1 LNSARAGGELSQR
14 TSIKDET
21 MELQDEAIYLLR
33 ATVAAIL
40 GGLVGWDREVHE
52 RPAGVRTH
60 MLVALSAALFTCLA
74 HIVMSDFSAEI
85 SDQNSR
91 ESDPL
96 RVLEAVVTGVSF
108 LGAGTVFSSRGK
120 GVQGLTTAASLWAVS
135 VVGVACGV
143 GHYVIAGGTT
153 VLVMLILVAVT
164 RLLPNRPRDSQA
176 SDS

>member
-1 LNSARAGGELSQR
+1 
-14 TSIKDET
+14 
-21 MELQDEAIYLLR
+21 MELHSEALYLLR
-33 ATVAAIL
+33 AALAALL
-40 GGLVGWDREVHE
+40 GGFVGWDRERLE

-74 HIVMSDFSAEI
+74 HSVMSEFAGGDG
-85 SDQNSR
+85 DRR

-108 LGAGTVFSSRGK
+108 LGAGTVFSSRNK

-143 GHYVIAGGTT
+143 GHYLLAIGTT
-153 VLVMLILVAVT
+153 VLVMIILIAVSHV
-164 RLLPNRPRDSQA
+164 LPAHSHEDKTPGA
-176 SDS
+176 